1 MEENKGYKYEL
12 QILTTFLE
20 SCIVCHNISNT
31 FFPPIKR
38 NFYSRLVPNKRTLI
52 TLRKTCC
59 RYLIFNNPVCAY
71 LCAADGGLG
80 VMHSG
85 GT

>member
-1 MEENKGYKYEL
+1 MNMNYKYFNKVFE
-12 QILTTFLE
+12 ILILG
-20 SCIVCHNISNT
+20 CPNISNT
-31 FFPPIKR
+31 FVSPMKR

-71 LCAADGGLG
+71 LCAADGGIG